1 MAAVLVGPACD
12 VPEDMPEDWR
22 QIELKSGIGFAVP
35 SGAVRAGGT
44 AVDSDAGYFDGDG
57 YRITYDYG
65 RFGEDLGVYA
75 DAEGYTRAERRRNGH
90 PIVEIG
96 FVPTDED
103 FGWARVLQIDLG
115 RGRTLTVRVSCVS
128 KDRCGLADRVFES
141 VTL

>member
-12 VPEDMPEDWR
+12 MPEDMPEDW
-22 QIELKSGIGFAVP
+22 QKIELKSGIGFAVP

-75 DAEGYTRAERRRNGH
+75 DAEGYTRAEGRRNGRRF
-90 PIVEIG
+90 VEVG
-96 FVPTDED
+96 FVPADED
-103 FGWARVLQIDLG
+103 FGWARVLQVDMG
-115 RGRTLTVRVSCVS
+115 RGRTLTLRVSCES
-128 KDRCGLADRVFES
+128 RARCGLADRVFAS
-141 VTL
+141 VSA